1 MTFRRRTTSS
11 RILIGNFPVRAAAM
25 LSLAALGGFAPL
37 IAQQPVAA
45 AASGRTLSLQQA
57 YVQAEVQ
64 SPSVRIARAQ
74 LERAHGQEWQARSQY
89 LPQLNAQFLYTKT
102 LASQFSALAGAPD
115 NRPLCQKFLPPAGAT
130 TSQRLDTLETAVG
143 LATNCRAA
151 GGLDF
156 SKAGFGAANQWQLG
170 LAASVNLFTGGRVTA
185 INRVASAGYRA
196 AEFEVRSQRAQLA
209 VNVAQAYFDAVLAD
223 RLLAIAES
231 SLVQTE
237 AVFRQV
243 KLSNA
248 VGNSAEF
255 ELLRAQVTRDNQRP
269 QLIQRH
275 ADRDVARLR
284 LKQVLNLAP
293 ADSFVLSTSPNDE
306 DPAVLQS
313 LLVSLGA
320 ATSDTSTVSR
330 TLVKQAAEAVS
341 VQEDQF
347 RVARAQ
353 QLPTVTLASSYGRV
367 AFSQQDF
374 QVPNLNSFLTNWTVS
389 LTASLPLF
397 TGGRIYG
404 DEMVA
409 RASVTEAQARLDQAR
424 QGAAIDVRQTMAQLD
439 QAVAAW
445 QASAGTSEQA
455 GKAYRIAEV
464 RYREGISTQIE
475 LNDSRL
481 LLQQTQANRASA
493 ARNLQLAR
501 LRVSLVRDLPLG
513 AASGGAFGSGQG
525 QSQQQ
530 QASPQGGQGAG
541 SQATAGQ
548 QSSAGTSP

>member
-1 MTFRRRTTSS
+1 MTVP
-11 RILIGNFPVRAAAM
+11 RINIHARVVMAV
-25 LSLAALGGFAPL
+25 AALLARAPL
-37 IAQQPVAA
+37 GAQQPASLP
-45 AASGRTLSLQQA
+45 ASGRTLSLQQA
-57 YVQAEVQ
+57 YAQAEAQ

-74 LERAHGQEWQARSQY
+74 LDRAHGQEWQARSQY

-102 LASQFSALAGAPD
+102 LASQFSALSGPAD
-115 NRPLCQKFLPPAGAT
+115 TRPVCQRFIPPAGAT
-130 TSQRLDTLETAVG
+130 TADRLDSLERALG

-170 LAASVNLFTGGRVTA
+170 LAASVNLFTGGRVSA
-185 INRVASAGYRA
+185 LNRVASAAYRA
-196 AEFEVRSQRAQLA
+196 AELEVRSQRAQLA
-209 VNVAQAYFDAVLAD
+209 VNVAQAYFDAVVAD

-243 KLSNA
+243 KLSNT

-275 ADRDVARLR
+275 ADRDIARLR

-293 ADSFVLSTSPNDE
+293 ADSFVLTTSPNDE
-306 DPAVLQS
+306 DPAALQS
-313 LLVSLGA
+313 LLAALGV
-320 ATSDTSTVSR
+320 ATNDTSTASR
-330 TLVKQAAEAVS
+330 ALVKQAGEAVA
-341 VQEDQF
+341 VQQDQF
-347 RVARAQ
+347 RVSRSQ
-353 QLPTVTLASSYGRV
+353 RLPTVTLSSSYGRV

-374 QVPNLNSFLTNWTVS
+374 QFPNLNNFLTNWTVS

-409 RASVTEAQARLDQAR
+409 RASLAEAQARLDQAR
-424 QGAAIDVRQTMAQLD
+424 QGAAIDVRQTMSQLE
-439 QAVAAW
+439 QATAAW

-455 GKAYRIAEV
+455 SKAYRIAEV

-481 LLQQTQANRASA
+481 LLQQTQANRAQA

-501 LRVSLVRDLPLG
+501 LRVALVRDLPLG
-513 AASGGAFGSGQG
+513 VSSGGFGTSGQG
-525 QSQQQ
+525 QSQLQQ
-530 QASPQGGQGAG
+530 SSPQGQQGAG
-541 SQATAGQ
+541 SSATAGQ
-548 QSSAGTSP
+548 QTSAGTSP

>member
-1 MTFRRRTTSS
+1 MTVP
-11 RILIGNFPVRAAAM
+11 RINIHARVVMAV
-25 LSLAALGGFAPL
+25 AALLARAPL
-37 IAQQPVAA
+37 GAQQP
-45 AASGRTLSLQQA
+45 ASLPAPGRTLSLQQA
-57 YVQAEVQ
+57 YAQAEAQ

-74 LERAHGQEWQARSQY
+74 LDRAHGQEWQARSQY

-102 LASQFSALAGAPD
+102 LASQFSALSGPAD
-115 NRPLCQKFLPPAGAT
+115 TRPVCQRFMPPAGAT
-130 TSQRLDTLETAVG
+130 TADRLDSLERALG

-170 LAASVNLFTGGRVTA
+170 LAASVNLFTGGRVSA
-185 INRVASAGYRA
+185 LNRVASAAYRA
-196 AEFEVRSQRAQLA
+196 AELEVRSQRAQLA
-209 VNVAQAYFDAVLAD
+209 VNVAQAYFDAVVAD

-243 KLSNA
+243 KLSNT

-275 ADRDVARLR
+275 ADRDIARLR

-293 ADSFVLSTSPNDE
+293 ADSFVLTTSPNDE
-306 DPAVLQS
+306 DPAALQS
-313 LLVSLGA
+313 LLAALGV
-320 ATSDTSTVSR
+320 ATNDTSTASR
-330 TLVKQAAEAVS
+330 ALVKQAGEAVA
-341 VQEDQF
+341 VQQDQF
-347 RVARAQ
+347 RVSRSQ
-353 QLPTVTLASSYGRV
+353 RLPTVTLSSSYGRV

-374 QVPNLNSFLTNWTVS
+374 QFPNLDNFLTNWTVS

-409 RASVTEAQARLDQAR
+409 RASLAEAQARLDQAR
-424 QGAAIDVRQTMAQLD
+424 QGAAIDVRQTMSQLE
-439 QAVAAW
+439 QATAAW

-455 GKAYRIAEV
+455 SKAYRIAEV

-481 LLQQTQANRASA
+481 LLQQTQANRAQA

-501 LRVSLVRDLPLG
+501 LRVALVRDLPLG
-513 AASGGAFGSGQG
+513 VSSGGFGTSGQG
-525 QSQQQ
+525 QSQLPQS
-530 QASPQGGQGAG
+530 SPQGQQGAG
-541 SQATAGQ
+541 SSATAGQ
-548 QSSAGTSP
+548 QTSAGTSP

>member
-1 MTFRRRTTSS
+1 MTVP
-11 RILIGNFPVRAAAM
+11 RINIHARVVMAV
-25 LSLAALGGFAPL
+25 AALLARAPL
-37 IAQQPVAA
+37 GAQQPASLP
-45 AASGRTLSLQQA
+45 ASGRTLSLQQA
-57 YVQAEVQ
+57 YAQAEAQ

-74 LERAHGQEWQARSQY
+74 LDRAHGQEWQARSQY

-102 LASQFSALAGAPD
+102 LATQFSALSGPAD
-115 NRPLCQKFLPPAGAT
+115 TRPVCQRFMPPASAT
-130 TSQRLDTLETAVG
+130 TADRLDSLERALG

-170 LAASVNLFTGGRVTA
+170 LAASVNLFTGGRVSA
-185 INRVASAGYRA
+185 LNRVASAAYRA
-196 AEFEVRSQRAQLA
+196 AELEVRSQRAQLA
-209 VNVAQAYFDAVLAD
+209 VNVAQAYFDAVVAD

-243 KLSNA
+243 KLSNT

-275 ADRDVARLR
+275 ADRDIARLR

-293 ADSFVLSTSPNDE
+293 ADSFVLTTSPNDE
-306 DPAVLQS
+306 DPAALQS
-313 LLVSLGA
+313 LLAALGV
-320 ATSDTSTVSR
+320 ATNDTSTASR
-330 TLVKQAAEAVS
+330 ALVKQAGEAVA
-341 VQEDQF
+341 VQQDQF
-347 RVARAQ
+347 RVSRSQ
-353 QLPTVTLASSYGRV
+353 RLPTVTLSSSYGRV

-374 QVPNLNSFLTNWTVS
+374 QFPNLDNFLTNWTVS

-409 RASVTEAQARLDQAR
+409 RASLAEAQARLDQAR
-424 QGAAIDVRQTMAQLD
+424 QGAAIDVRQTMSQLE
-439 QAVAAW
+439 QATAAW

-455 GKAYRIAEV
+455 SKAYRIAEV
-464 RYREGISTQIE
+464 RYREGISTQVE

-481 LLQQTQANRASA
+481 LLQQTQANRAQA
-493 ARNLQLAR
+493 ARSLQLAR
-501 LRVSLVRDLPLG
+501 LRVALVRDLPLG
-513 AASGGAFGSGQG
+513 VSSGGFGTSGQG
-525 QSQQQ
+525 QSQLQQ
-530 QASPQGGQGAG
+530 SSPQGQQGAG
-541 SQATAGQ
+541 SSATAGQ
-548 QSSAGTSP
+548 QTSAGTSP

>member
-11 RILIGNFPVRAAAM
+11 RIPIGNFPVRAVAM

-102 LASQFSALAGAPD
+102 LASQFSALTGAPD

-347 RVARAQ
+347 RVARSQ

>member
-347 RVARAQ
+347 RVARSQ

>member
-102 LASQFSALAGAPD
+102 LASQFSALTGAPD

-347 RVARAQ
+347 RVARSQ

>member
-1 MTFRRRTTSS
+1 MTVP
-11 RILIGNFPVRAAAM
+11 RINIHARVVMAV
-25 LSLAALGGFAPL
+25 AALLARAPL
-37 IAQQPVAA
+37 GAQQPASLP
-45 AASGRTLSLQQA
+45 ASGRTLSLQQA
-57 YVQAEVQ
+57 YAQAEAQ

-74 LERAHGQEWQARSQY
+74 LDRAHGQEWQARSQY

-102 LASQFSALAGAPD
+102 LASQFSALSGPAD
-115 NRPLCQKFLPPAGAT
+115 TRPVCQRFMPPTGAT
-130 TSQRLDTLETAVG
+130 TADRLDSLERALG
-143 LATNCRAA
+143 LATNCRTA

-170 LAASVNLFTGGRVTA
+170 LAASVNLFTGGRVSA
-185 INRVASAGYRA
+185 LNRVASAAYRA
-196 AEFEVRSQRAQLA
+196 AELEVRSQRAQLA
-209 VNVAQAYFDAVLAD
+209 VNVAQAYFDAVVAD

-243 KLSNA
+243 KLSNT

-275 ADRDVARLR
+275 ADRDIARLR

-293 ADSFVLSTSPNDE
+293 ADSFVLTTSPNDE
-306 DPAVLQS
+306 DPAALQS
-313 LLVSLGA
+313 LLAALGV
-320 ATSDTSTVSR
+320 ATNDTSTASR
-330 TLVKQAAEAVS
+330 ALVKQAGEAVA
-341 VQEDQF
+341 VQQDQF
-347 RVARAQ
+347 RVSRSQ
-353 QLPTVTLASSYGRV
+353 RLPTVTLSSSYGRV

-374 QVPNLNSFLTNWTVS
+374 QFPNLDNFLTNWTVS

-397 TGGRIYG
+397 TGGRMYG

-409 RASVTEAQARLDQAR
+409 RASLAEAQARLDQAR
-424 QGAAIDVRQTMAQLD
+424 QGAAIDVRQTMSQLE
-439 QAVAAW
+439 QATAAW

-455 GKAYRIAEV
+455 SKAYRIAEV
-464 RYREGISTQIE
+464 RHREGISTQIE

-481 LLQQTQANRASA
+481 LLQQTQANRALA

-501 LRVSLVRDLPLG
+501 LRVALVRDLPLG
-513 AASGGAFGSGQG
+513 VSSGGSGTSGQG
-525 QSQQQ
+525 QSQLQQ
-530 QASPQGGQGAG
+530 SSPQGQQGAG
-541 SQATAGQ
+541 SSATAGQ
-548 QSSAGTSP
+548 QTSAGTSP

>member
-1 MTFRRRTTSS
+1 MTVP
-11 RILIGNFPVRAAAM
+11 RINIHARVVMAV
-25 LSLAALGGFAPL
+25 AALLARAPL
-37 IAQQPVAA
+37 GAQQLASLP
-45 AASGRTLSLQQA
+45 ASGRTLSLQQA
-57 YVQAEVQ
+57 YAQAEAQ

-74 LERAHGQEWQARSQY
+74 LDRAHGQEWQARSQY

-102 LASQFSALAGAPD
+102 LASQFSALSGPAD
-115 NRPLCQKFLPPAGAT
+115 TRPVCQRFTPPAGAT
-130 TSQRLDTLETAVG
+130 TADRLDSLERALG

-170 LAASVNLFTGGRVTA
+170 LAASVNLFTGGRVSA
-185 INRVASAGYRA
+185 LNRVASAAYRA
-196 AEFEVRSQRAQLA
+196 AELEVRSQRAQLA
-209 VNVAQAYFDAVLAD
+209 VNVAQAYFDAVVAD

-243 KLSNA
+243 KLSNT

-275 ADRDVARLR
+275 ADRDIARLR

-293 ADSFVLSTSPNDE
+293 ADSFVLTTSPNDE
-306 DPAVLQS
+306 DPAALQS
-313 LLVSLGA
+313 LLAALGV
-320 ATSDTSTVSR
+320 ATNDTSTASR
-330 TLVKQAAEAVS
+330 ALVKQAGEAVA
-341 VQEDQF
+341 VQQDQF
-347 RVARAQ
+347 RVSRSQ
-353 QLPTVTLASSYGRV
+353 RLPTVTLSSSYGRV

-374 QVPNLNSFLTNWTVS
+374 QFPNLDNFLTNWTVS

-397 TGGRIYG
+397 TGGRMYG

-409 RASVTEAQARLDQAR
+409 RASLAEAQARLDQAR
-424 QGAAIDVRQTMAQLD
+424 QGAAIDVRQTMSQLE
-439 QAVAAW
+439 QATAAW

-455 GKAYRIAEV
+455 SKAYRIAEV
-464 RYREGISTQIE
+464 RHREGISTQIE

-481 LLQQTQANRASA
+481 LLQQTQANRAQA
-493 ARNLQLAR
+493 ARSLQLAR
-501 LRVSLVRDLPLG
+501 LRVALVRDLPLG
-513 AASGGAFGSGQG
+513 VSSGGSGTSGQG
-525 QSQQQ
+525 QSQLQQ
-530 QASPQGGQGAG
+530 SSPQGQQGAG
-541 SQATAGQ
+541 SSATAGQ

>member
-115 NRPLCQKFLPPAGAT
+115 TRPSCRPFAPAAGST
-130 TSQRLDTLETAVG
+130 TTQRLDSLETAVG
-143 LATNCRAA
+143 LATNCRAS

-347 RVARAQ
+347 RVARSQ

>member
-1 MTFRRRTTSS
+1 MTVP
-11 RILIGNFPVRAAAM
+11 RINIHARVVMAV
-25 LSLAALGGFAPL
+25 AALLARAPL
-37 IAQQPVAA
+37 GAQQPASLP
-45 AASGRTLSLQQA
+45 ASGRTLSLQQA
-57 YVQAEVQ
+57 YAQAEAQ

-74 LERAHGQEWQARSQY
+74 LDRAHGQEWQARSQY

-102 LASQFSALAGAPD
+102 LASQFSALSGPAD
-115 NRPLCQKFLPPAGAT
+115 TRPVCQRFMPPAGAT
-130 TSQRLDTLETAVG
+130 TADRLDSLERALG

-170 LAASVNLFTGGRVTA
+170 LAASVNLFTGGRVSA
-185 INRVASAGYRA
+185 LNRVASAAYRA
-196 AEFEVRSQRAQLA
+196 AELEVRSQRAQLA
-209 VNVAQAYFDAVLAD
+209 VNVAQAYFDAVVAD

-243 KLSNA
+243 KLSNT

-275 ADRDVARLR
+275 ADRDIARLR

-293 ADSFVLSTSPNDE
+293 ADSFVLTTSPNDE
-306 DPAVLQS
+306 DPAALQS
-313 LLVSLGA
+313 LLAALGV
-320 ATSDTSTVSR
+320 ATNDTSTASR
-330 TLVKQAAEAVS
+330 ALVKQAGEAVA
-341 VQEDQF
+341 VQQDQF
-347 RVARAQ
+347 RVSRSQ
-353 QLPTVTLASSYGRV
+353 RLPTVTLSSSYGRV

-374 QVPNLNSFLTNWTVS
+374 QFPNLDNFLTNWTVS

-397 TGGRIYG
+397 TGGRMYG

-409 RASVTEAQARLDQAR
+409 RASLAEAQARLDQAR
-424 QGAAIDVRQTMAQLD
+424 QGAAIDVRQTMSQLE
-439 QAVAAW
+439 QATAAW

-455 GKAYRIAEV
+455 SKAYRIAEV
-464 RYREGISTQIE
+464 RYREGISTQVE

-481 LLQQTQANRASA
+481 LLQQTQANRAQA

-501 LRVSLVRDLPLG
+501 LRVALVRDLPLG
-513 AASGGAFGSGQG
+513 VSSGGFGTSGQG
-525 QSQQQ
+525 QSQLQQ
-530 QASPQGGQGAG
+530 SSPQGQQGAG
-541 SQATAGQ
+541 SLATAGQ
-548 QSSAGTSP
+548 QTSAGTSP